1 MNDMTQRTLP
11 TIEQL
16 EPAAREYCRL
26 IGADPESTRNAE
38 RKPFWFLYASSL
50 RYELATRWALD
61 VFERSVSVS
70 ANGETQTELTRTG
83 KTQ

>member
-1 MNDMTQRTLP
+1 MRTLP

-26 IGADPESTRNAE
+26 IGADQESTRNASRE
-38 RKPFWFLYASSL
+38 PFWRLCASNL

-61 VFERSVSVS
+61 VYELSVSVS
-70 ANGETQTELTRTG
+70 ANGETQTDLSCTG
-83 KTQ
+83 ETQ